1 MIQRLAFDDTIAAI
15 ATALG
20 EGGIGIV
27 KISGP
32 KTLEIVE
39 KIFFPKNKT
48 PLSGFKNYALH
59 YGWVKDR
66 EGNIVDEALLSIMRK
81 PNSYTKEDV
90 AEINSHGGIVALRR
104 ILDLVLENGCRLAE
118 PGEFTK
124 RAFLNGRIDLSQAEA
139 VLDIIC
145 SKTDAALKLSA
156 QQLKGGLSLQI
167 NKIRQELISALSVL
181 EAGIDFPEDEPG
193 AMDFKNIKSK
203 LYLIKEELNQLLEG
217 SYAGRIWREG
227 INAVICG
234 RPNVGKSS
242 LLNAILKQ
250 ERSIVTPIA
259 GTTRDTV
266 EEIIDIKG
274 IPVRIVDTA
283 GIIEPR
289 DLIEKKAVARSKKYM
304 ASADLIILV
313 FDGSQKLSSEDR
325 SLIKKLRNR
334 VILTV
339 INKSDLKQKIE
350 KEEILKNFPHLI
362 QICAKK
368 NKNISLLEE
377 AVVNLV
383 YKGHLVKQESVLV
396 SNLRHIQALKKAKN
410 LIAEGCV
417 SMDNKLSSEFI
428 AQDIKDALGYLDD
441 ILGKR
446 FSEELLDKIFA
457 DFCIGK

>member
-1 MIQRLAFDDTIAAI
+1 MIHRLAFDDTIAAI
-15 ATALG
+15 ATSPG
-20 EGGIGIV
+20 EGGIGII

-32 KTLEIVE
+32 KAVEIADKLFFAQNNK
-39 KIFFPKNKT
+39 KIPE
-48 PLSGFKNYALH
+48 FKNYTLH
-59 YGWVKDR
+59 YGWVKDKQ
-66 EGNIVDEALLSIMRK
+66 GSIVDEALLSIMRK

-90 AEINSHGGIVALRR
+90 VEINSHGGIIALRR
-104 ILDLVLENGCRLAE
+104 ILDLVLDNGCRLAE

-139 VLDIIC
+139 VLDIIR
-145 SKTDAALKLSA
+145 SKTDAALKLSTE
-156 QQLKGGLSLQI
+156 QLKGNLSLRI
-167 NKIRQELISALSVL
+167 NKIRQELISVLSIL
-181 EAGIDFPEDEPG
+181 EASIDFPEDDPG
-193 AMDFKNIKSK
+193 AMDLKSIKGK
-203 LYLIKEELNQLLEG
+203 FYLAKEELAQLLEG

-234 RPNVGKSS
+234 KPNVGKSS

-266 EEIIDIKG
+266 EEVIDIKG

-289 DLIEKKAVARSKKYM
+289 DLVEKKAVARSKKYM
-304 ASADLIILV
+304 ISADLIILV
-313 FDGSQKLSSEDR
+313 FDGSHKLSAQDR
-325 SLIKKLRNR
+325 LLIKKLKDK
-334 VILTV
+334 VVLAV

-350 KEEILKNFPHLI
+350 KKEVVKNFPYSI
-362 QICAKK
+362 EICAKK
-368 NKNISLLEE
+368 SKNISFLEE
-377 AVVNLV
+377 EIVNLV

-396 SNLRHIQALKKAKN
+396 SNFRHIQALKKAQN
-410 LIAEGCV
+410 LIAEGYD
-417 SMDNKLSSEFI
+417 SLDNKLSPEFI

-446 FSEELLDKIFA
+446 FSEDLLDKIFS